1 MTEPSYP
8 CPLCYGVNNREI
20 YRDRQGQALTTGGDA
35 PSRPAFIPRAYHRC
49 ARCNLIFVLPHALL
63 SAQAEKAEYDQ
74 HQNHPQDL
82 GYRRFLSRLAN
93 PLLDGL
99 APQSQGLDF
108 GSGPGPTLSVM
119 LKRATPSPSMTRSM
133 PTMPVS
139 LTSPT
144 ISLPPPRWSNT
155 CAIPRWS

>member
-93 PLLDGL
+93 PLLDVL

-119 LKRATPSPSMTRSM
+119 LAAAGH
-133 PTMPVS
+133 
-139 LTSPT
+139 T
-144 ISLPPPRWSNT
+144 IALYDPFYADDAGVFDQP
-155 CAIPRWS
+155 